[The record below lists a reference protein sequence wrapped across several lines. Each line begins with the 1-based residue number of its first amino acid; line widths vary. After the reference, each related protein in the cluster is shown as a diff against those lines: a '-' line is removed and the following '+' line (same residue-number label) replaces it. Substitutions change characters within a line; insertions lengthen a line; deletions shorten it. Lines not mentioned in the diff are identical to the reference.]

1 MWLCAD
7 FRSTSLFSLRSSIT
21 TSSGGKTNL
30 VPTMYTVKL
39 ALVSVAL
46 EGGGDGPRTFE
57 LIRALPIRFQPP
69 RQVVVSNT
77 LIRVLREAR
86 GEGEVYGRTV
96 GFREFCYYQGDLGV
110 AFDLARAA
118 DGTEGELRQLLP
130 LITYFGK
137 RGSFFQ
143 YVGCRTIEAPD
154 AAFGYVAGDR
164 SPRSADYG
172 VLQYLD
178 DVGDRAT
185 FQALNTY
192 DPASARMD
200 RDRKLVPVLLPY
212 RQVGSS
218 RGYTSYVRTV

>member
-1 MWLCAD
+1 MWLYAE
-7 FRSTSLFSLRSSIT
+7 FRPTTVFSLRSSMT

-30 VPTMYTVKL
+30 VPTMYTIKL

-46 EGGGDGPRTFE
+46 EAGGDGPRIFE
-57 LIRALPIRFQPP
+57 LVRGLPVRLRPPP
-69 RQVVVSNT
+69 RVVVSNT

-110 AFDLARAA
+110 AFDLAGVA
-118 DGTEGELRQLLP
+118 DGTEAELRRLLP
-130 LITYFGK
+130 LVTYFGK

-143 YVGCRTIEAPD
+143 YLGCRPIEAPD

-192 DPASARMD
+192 DLASARMD

-218 RGYTSYVRTV
+218 RGYTSYVRTA